1 MEMILLLFLTDLDTG
16 EKYDVNTAEVQ
27 ASWYPLVVVAIHVAR
42 HGIKWAIKKYGKK
55 AVNKATKKYGKKASG
70 KTLSKLKFPN
80 LNVKWNKHK
89 REFPKGLT
97 KDGYKRR
104 AQSLAGSTS
113 KNVLSKKRKR
123 DGMTIKYNKKTNEIL
138 FIDKND
144 VIQTFGIK
152 YYKDQ

>member
-1 MEMILLLFLTDLDTG
+1 MHAGILQTT
-16 EKYDVNTAEVQ
+16 
-27 ASWYPLVVVAIHVAR
+27 
-42 HGIKWAIKKYGKK
+42 
-55 AVNKATKKYGKKASG
+55 
-70 KTLSKLKFPN
+70 
-80 LNVKWNKHK
+80 
-89 REFPKGLT
+89 T

-123 DGMTIKYNKKTNEIL
+123 DGMIIKYNKKTNEIL

-144 VIQTFGIK
+144 VIQTFFKPKRGIK